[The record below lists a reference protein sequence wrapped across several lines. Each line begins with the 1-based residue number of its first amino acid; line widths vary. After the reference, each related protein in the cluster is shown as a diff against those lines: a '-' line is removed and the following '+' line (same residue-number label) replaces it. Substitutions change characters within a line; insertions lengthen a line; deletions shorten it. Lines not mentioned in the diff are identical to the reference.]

1 MFDLFNST
9 QNPFVAMMAMG
20 DDTDSASEPE
30 DEERT
35 AFPFP
40 AMPSWN
46 PQMNADGANP
56 MAMMMSQMFAMHM
69 MFMQGMFMMPMQMMQ
84 FMMNIMPENSEA
96 APEGSAPAVSEGGFK
111 LGNMN
116 VPPEMLKYLMQ
127 MDMSPENL
135 QKLQK
140 VLDTVFAAIP
150 DQKTE

>member
-20 DDTDSASEPE
+20 DDTDSASESE
-30 DEERT
+30 DTERN
-35 AFPFP
+35 AFPFS

-46 PQMNADGANP
+46 PGMNGDAANP

-84 FMMNIMPENSEA
+84 FMMNMMPQDSQA
-96 APEGSAPAVSEGGFK
+96 AQEDGTPAPADGSFK